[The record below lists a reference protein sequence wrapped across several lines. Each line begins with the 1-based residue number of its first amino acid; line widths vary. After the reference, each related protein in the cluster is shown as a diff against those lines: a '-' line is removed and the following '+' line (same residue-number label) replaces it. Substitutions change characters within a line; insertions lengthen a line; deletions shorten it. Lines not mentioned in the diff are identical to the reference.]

1 MASRRGV
8 GRVLVLLAAGAAAV
22 WAVARV
28 PGRATPAGVAA
39 ARAPVPADPRAPSL
53 RVLYLGNSLTYSAD
67 LPRMIQDLAR
77 SDGVD
82 LVYEQ
87 HTPGGK
93 RLVDH
98 AADATALGLLDRTGW
113 DVVVLQE
120 QSEWPALPEARV
132 RAETD
137 PAAAVLAAR
146 ARAANPSVRVL
157 FYETPAH
164 RDGDVR
170 VAPEA
175 GTYAGMQER
184 IDRTYERLAA
194 DLRGT
199 LVPAGEAW
207 SLARSERPEID
218 LYADDVH
225 PGRAGAYLIACV
237 FHASLF
243 GRSPEGS
250 SFTAGLGPAE
260 ASALQEIAWRVVRR
274 RLASAP
280 VAAPP

>member
-1 MASRRGV
+1 MRILG
-8 GRVLVLLAAGAAAV
+8 LLAAGAVAV
-22 WAVARV
+22 WGVGRV
-28 PGRATPAGVAA
+28 PGRSSPAVGAT
-39 ARAPVPADPRAPSL
+39 ARVLAPADPRAPSL
-53 RVLYLGNSLTYSAD
+53 RVLFIGNSLTYSAD
-67 LPRMIQDLAR
+67 LPRMIQGLAR

-87 HTPGGK
+87 HTPGGR
-93 RLVDH
+93 RLADH
-98 AADATALGLLDRTGW
+98 AADPAALALLDRRGW

-120 QSEWPALPEARV
+120 QSEWPALPDARV

-137 PAAAVLAAR
+137 PAAAALAAR
-146 ARAANPSVRVL
+146 ARAASPGVRLL

-164 RDGDVR
+164 RDGDAA

-175 GTYAGMQER
+175 ATYAGMQRR
-184 IDRTYERLAA
+184 IDRTYRRLAG

-207 SLARSERPEID
+207 SVARSEQPEID
-218 LYADDVH
+218 LYADAVH

-243 GRSPEGS
+243 GRTPEGS
-250 SFTAGLGPAE
+250 SFTAGLAPAE
-260 ASALQEIAWRVVRR
+260 ASALQEVAWRVAHRP
-274 RLASAP
+274 AAQP
-280 VAAPP
+280 VP